1 MERKH
6 NMERFV
12 APMATWEIVGGDLPP
27 VRVRARTFDEALAKA
42 RLRDPG
48 YCAGWVV
55 EQALE
60 LFRMMPDNKKSSLHN
75 ALSRNLE
82 FTTSWGLELG
92 ELRAYQNG
100 VYITLQ
106 GTRCS
111 FSVYAELVNGKPV
124 FKRKPP
130 ESKLS
135 LKFRSGLLFDAGDF
149 NEF

>member
-1 MERKH
+1 MEIKNVH
-6 NMERFV
+6 CE
-12 APMATWEIVGGDLPP
+12 
-27 VRVRARTFDEALAKA
+27 K
-42 RLRDPG
+42 
-48 YCAGWVV
+48 
-55 EQALE
+55 QALE

-92 ELRAYQNG
+92 ELRAYENG

-135 LKFRSGLLFDAGDF
+135 LKFRSGLLFDDVETST
-149 NEF
+149 NSKQYWRTKQCLRSPTPRS

>member
-1 MERKH
+1 MEIKNVH
-6 NMERFV
+6 CE
-12 APMATWEIVGGDLPP
+12 
-27 VRVRARTFDEALAKA
+27 K
-42 RLRDPG
+42 
-48 YCAGWVV
+48 
-55 EQALE
+55 QALE

-130 ESKLS
+130 ESILS
-135 LKFRSGLLFDAGDF
+135 PFLSAFPSTLEILPFWIIWLLLFINIPPVACGGIACSAS
-149 NEF
+149 

>member
-1 MERKH
+1 MEIKNVH
-6 NMERFV
+6 CE
-12 APMATWEIVGGDLPP
+12 
-27 VRVRARTFDEALAKA
+27 K
-42 RLRDPG
+42 
-48 YCAGWVV
+48 
-55 EQALE
+55 QALE

-124 FKRKPP
+124 FKRQPP

-135 LKFRSGLLFDAGDF
+135 LKSEAACCSMLETSTNSKQYWRTRQCLRSPTPRS
-149 NEF
+149 

>member
-1 MERKH
+1 MEIKNVH
-6 NMERFV
+6 CE
-12 APMATWEIVGGDLPP
+12 
-27 VRVRARTFDEALAKA
+27 K
-42 RLRDPG
+42 
-48 YCAGWVV
+48 
-55 EQALE
+55 QALE
-60 LFRMMPDNKKSSLHN
+60 LFRMMPDNKKSALHN

-92 ELRAYQNG
+92 ELRAYENG

-111 FSVYAELVNGKPV
+111 FSVYAELVNGNPV

-130 ESKLS
+130 ESKLNP
-135 LKFRSGLLFDAGDF
+135 KFRSGLLFDAGDF

>member
-1 MERKH
+1 MEIKNVH
-6 NMERFV
+6 C
-12 APMATWEIVGGDLPP
+12 D
-27 VRVRARTFDEALAKA
+27 K
-42 RLRDPG
+42 
-48 YCAGWVV
+48 
-55 EQALE
+55 QALE

-92 ELRAYQNG
+92 ELRAYENG

-135 LKFRSGLLFDAGDF
+135 LKFGSGLLFDAGDF